1 MTEFLKIILESKD
14 EYYDKLTMKLNN
26 SKTNSQTYW
35 SVIEAFYDD
44 RRIPI
49 ISPPLKDG
57 KLDPDFKI
65 KANYLNNFFASQK
78 IA

>member
-44 RRIPI
+44 RRRPI
-49 ISPPLKDG
+49 ISPLLKDG

>member
-35 SVIEAFYDD
+35 SVIESFYDD

-49 ISPPLKDG
+49 ISPLLKDG

>member
-49 ISPPLKDG
+49 ISPLLKDG
-57 KLDPDFKI
+57 KL
-65 KANYLNNFFASQK
+65 
-78 IA
+78 